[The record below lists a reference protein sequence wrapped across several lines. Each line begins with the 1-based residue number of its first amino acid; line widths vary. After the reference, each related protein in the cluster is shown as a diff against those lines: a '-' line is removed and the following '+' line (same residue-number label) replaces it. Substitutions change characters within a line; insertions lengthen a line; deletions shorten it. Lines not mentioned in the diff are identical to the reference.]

1 MNKADDYIDLID
13 LVETS
18 GESLIYLGD
27 VREAIKQAQ
36 RDAIE
41 ATLKL
46 AAKKARVIRDSSERR
61 ADDLGHARRF
71 RIVDPVSILSL
82 KDELLKQINE

>member
-36 RDAIE
+36 RDAIDD
-41 ATLKL
+41 AIFHIMQLGL
-46 AAKKARVIRDSSERR
+46 SENTTKEQ
-61 ADDLGHARRF
+61 LF
-71 RIVDPVSILSL
+71 
-82 KDELLKQINE
+82 KQINE